1 MRGTTTAARVSRA
14 TVIGWAFL
22 AASMLALPGAA
33 AAGQAPSGERLN
45 DKDVKKLL
53 EQVDN
58 NRDRFEDQLDG
69 KLKRS
74 IVRGPG
80 GEVNVEKYL
89 DDLQENVDKLKDRFT
104 PQYAASAEATTV
116 LRQGSDIQRYMSTLP
131 PNFDGA
137 SEWNRLA
144 ASLNELAAVYGTSFP
159 LPEGQQA
166 RRLNDGE
173 VQKTAE
179 QIAKNADAYKKE
191 LDTSLKKDKTID
203 KATRESA
210 VKDAAGLKDDAKRV
224 ASLVGDG
231 KPASGEAKALLQH
244 AAAVQSASSGRALSP
259 GAQTAWGAVQADLAK
274 VSQAFGI
281 PR

>member
-1 MRGTTTAARVSRA
+1 MRGTTTAARLSRA

-22 AASMLALPGAA
+22 TAAMLALPGAA
-33 AAGQAPSGERLN
+33 VGGQTVAGERLN

-74 IVRGPG
+74 IVRGPA
-80 GEVNVEKYL
+80 GEVDVEKYL

-131 PNFDGA
+131 PSFDGA

-191 LDTSLKKDKTID
+191 LDSSLKKDKTID

-210 VKDAAGLKDDAKRV
+210 IKDAAGVKDDAKRV

-231 KPASGEAKALLQH
+231 KPASGEARALLQH
-244 AAAVQSASSGRALSP
+244 ATAVQSASSGRALSP
-259 GAQTAWGAVQADLAK
+259 EAQTAWGAVQADLAK